1 MAARERIRLAV
12 RAARR
17 TVAAAARRA
26 WHGAVRL
33 RAELLTSAAFVAGW
47 AFLTWGV
54 AELLVWQ
61 VWPLSAGLFFLGLGG
76 WRLLAT
82 LVWRGL
88 YDLTRGPG
96 GER

>member
-1 MAARERIRLAV
+1 MGAREWM
-12 RAARR
+12 RR
-17 TVAAAARRA
+17 TALRL

-33 RAELLTSAAFVAGW
+33 RAELLASAAFVIGW
-47 AFLTWGV
+47 VFLTWGV
-54 AELLVWQ
+54 AALTVWQ
-61 VWPLSAGLFFLGLGG
+61 VWPISAGLFFLGLGG

-88 YDLTRGPG
+88 YALSRG